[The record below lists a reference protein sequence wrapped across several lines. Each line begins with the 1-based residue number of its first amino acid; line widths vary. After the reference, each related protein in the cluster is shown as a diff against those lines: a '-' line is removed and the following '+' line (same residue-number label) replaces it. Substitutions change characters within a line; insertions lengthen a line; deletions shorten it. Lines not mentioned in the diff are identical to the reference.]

1 MLGLE
6 EQISPARKHFAAGVA
21 LLVIASQVRAGTP
34 AENLQS
40 GLKAR
45 IAADCAFNANDIQ
58 FTSDTS
64 VRLTASEHETWRSI
78 SCAMFHL
85 QKAGV
90 KITAVMPDGSP
101 LFRDPPAQAGQ

>member
-40 GLKAR
+40 GLK
-45 IAADCAFNANDIQ
+45 ANDIQ